1 MTTPLGPT
9 TGTPATE
16 SLGNGLGPAMGKE
29 DFLKLLVTQLR
40 NQDPLSPMDGSEFAA
55 QLAQF
60 STVEQLIEIGSKL
73 DSQAGNVAKSTLTTQ
88 TMLGSS
94 LIGRDVMLK
103 GATLASDGEQA
114 ARVAID
120 LDGPAE
126 KVVIEVLGEDDQ
138 VLASQEYSDLGS
150 GRQILDLDDID
161 LDAGSYNYRVTATG
175 SGDSEVAAT
184 GYTVGRVDGMSFAG
198 GEVALRIDG
207 VLVPMLDIVEV
218 LSTGP
223 QAGQLTTSE
232 ESPAS

>member
-9 TGTPATE
+9 TGTAPTDQ
-16 SLGNGLGPAMGKE
+16 LGSGLGPAMGKE

-73 DSQAGNVAKSTLTTQ
+73 DAQAGNVATSTLTTQ

-103 GATLASDGEQA
+103 GATLASDGDTPP
-114 ARVAID
+114 RLAID
-120 LDGPAE
+120 LDAPAN
-126 KVVIEVLGEDDQ
+126 KVVIEVLGADDE
-138 VLASQEYSDLGS
+138 VLATQEFDDLS
-150 GRQILDLDDID
+150 AGRNVLDLDHAD
-161 LDAGSYNYRVTATG
+161 LPAGQYNYRVTAVD
-175 SGDSEVAAT
+175 GDDAEVKAT

-207 VLVPMLDIVEV
+207 VLVPMLDIMEV
-218 LSTGP
+218 LSATPPTGNV
-223 QAGQLTTSE
+223 TTTE